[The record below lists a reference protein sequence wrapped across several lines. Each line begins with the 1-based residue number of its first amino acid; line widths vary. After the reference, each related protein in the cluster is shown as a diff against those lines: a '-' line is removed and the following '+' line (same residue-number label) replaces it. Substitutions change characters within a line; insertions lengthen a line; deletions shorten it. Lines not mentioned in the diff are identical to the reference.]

1 MQVRKWIR
9 NHEALR
15 MARPGAKLVLKAR
28 ALARPRTSSPT
39 SSSED
44 SETESLTSFA
54 PETPPVSRQSS
65 FTAKPPASTP
75 EPLDYTYTEDVRA
88 AEDLL
93 LLLTGS
99 AGH

>member
-99 AGH
+99 CSF